1 MFLQRYETRDSVD
14 PGAREAGRNA
24 ARAENER
31 ELAQLQLDMEQL
43 EQASIEQ
50 GMKAVQLEHERE
62 EKQIQEQK
70 RRLRKE
76 QEKQER
82 ERKKYE
88 ALKFNIEFKEKLLDY
103 TFGTR
108 IGKGVFKH
116 LDVSDMNKV
125 RIALI
130 GPTGSGKSCFIGML
144 LTTEFE
150 SDFFVKSK

>member
-14 PGAREAGRNA
+14 PGAREAGGNA
-24 ARAENER
+24 ARAENKQKMD
-31 ELAQLQLDMEQL
+31 QLLLNMEQL
-43 EQASIEQ
+43 EQASKEQ
-50 GMKAVQLEHERE
+50 EIQAVQYERAEKEME
-62 EKQIQEQK
+62 EKIRHVRQ
-70 RRLRKE
+70 E

-82 ERKKYE
+82 ERKQWE
-88 ALKFNIEFKEKLLDY
+88 ALRFNLELKDRLLDY

-116 LDVSDMNKV
+116 LDVSDMDKV

-144 LTTEFE
+144 LNSQFE
-150 SDFFVKSK
+150 SEI